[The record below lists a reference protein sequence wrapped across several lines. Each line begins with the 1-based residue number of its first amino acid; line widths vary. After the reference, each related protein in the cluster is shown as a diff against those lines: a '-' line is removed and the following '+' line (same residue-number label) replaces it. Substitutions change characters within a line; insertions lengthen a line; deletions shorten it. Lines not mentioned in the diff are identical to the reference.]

1 MISAISNLPRRALAY
16 CLALSALLLA
26 PFATSLAQPVFSGTQ
41 HTVTTLVDEDN
52 GNLLPIFGAG
62 TSLREAIIYSA
73 SGDRIVFAGGVTGTM
88 FFPLGELSVTHDLII
103 IGPGSLF
110 LELNGNDVQRIM
122 NTAPGVLL
130 QLERLTLSSGR
141 AKDGAAI
148 LSQGGL
154 WLSQILARWNTATV
168 RGGAVFHGGGY
179 LNIASSRFE
188 HNDAGLVGGAVSS
201 MSGSTIISLC
211 EFEANS
217 SGGGG
222 GAVHIESNAN
232 PGLLENSSFSGNTA
246 QGAGGALLVS
256 VGANIQL
263 SRSTFD
269 GNRSASSGGGI
280 ANAGTLAILGSTISG
295 NTADATGGGLWNNA
309 TASCDYVTIARN
321 DAANGGGI
329 FDGNALQL
337 RRTLIAENTAA
348 NAFDVAGDVTS
359 NGNNLVG
366 VGAGSIGWIGSD
378 RVGTTDEPM
387 NAALDDLRMN
397 GGATKTHALL
407 SCSRAIDAAV
417 AAPFIAIDQRGML
430 RSAHGDHDGVALPD
444 IGAFELQAP
453 LDNVGP
459 VINEHPAFVVYLDS
473 TGNATI
479 DPDKLLISASDA
491 CGIHSTGVSKVN
503 FTCADIDTVIVTLT
517 ATDKSFNVTT
527 KQVKVAVVDNIDP
540 ILTIPP
546 NKVVNAN
553 AAPNTCLTAVAIG
566 TASATDNCSGTIT
579 ITNNAPATFPVGTTT
594 VTWTAED
601 ASGNKT
607 SKKQTITVN
616 DVTDPVVVAPANKS
630 VNAPPDKC
638 TVLAGLVALGTPTVT
653 DNCSFVVTND
663 APAQF
668 PLGQTIVTWT
678 AKDASGNQ
686 GTAQQTV
693 TVVDSTNPVVF
704 APADLVLAVSPNSC
718 VRNAATFGLGAPVA
732 SDNCSV
738 ASITKDRA
746 DDFDY
751 PIGSTIVTWTVTDG
765 SGNQAQ
771 AVQTVTVF
779 DADPPSI
786 EAPDNIEVETDPGEC
801 YWTVVDSTLGTP
813 TGATDNCTLSNNL
826 IIERSGGPSLS
837 VGTHRI
843 IWTVIDAQGNRATD
857 VQLVTVVGEPPVLS
871 CISGVNPGDP
881 AITDTTDAG
890 AAGAVITYPVPTLVG
905 NGCSDVEIIRTGGL
919 GSGDFFPVGTTTVSY
934 MAIDGSNQIDVCS
947 FDVKIIDVEEP
958 KIDVKV
964 APRNLWPAD
973 NGMKEIEATVEASDN
988 VPGVTVVLTS
998 ITCNEDA
1005 TGDIAAAS
1013 TGQYDTFFDLRAKRS
1028 STQPRI
1034 YTVLYT
1040 ATDAVGNVSSA
1051 SATVTVPLLQP
1062 KDIDGEILPAPS
1074 AIELAQNY
1082 PNPFNPST
1090 QISFGTPTEQH
1101 VELRIYN
1108 AIGVP
1113 VRTLVSTQLAAGTYT
1128 IEWDGHDDSGNP
1140 LSSGVYL
1147 YMLRAGDAHVERK
1160 MILAR

>member
-26 PFATSLAQPVFSGTQ
+26 PFATGVAQPVFSGIQ
-41 HTVTTLVDEDN
+41 YSVTTLVDEDD
-52 GNLLPIFGAG
+52 GNLLPINGAG
-62 TSLREAIIYSA
+62 TSLREAINYSGP
-73 SGDRIVFAGGVTGTM
+73 GDRIVFAGGVTGTM
-88 FFPLGELSVTHDLII
+88 FFPLGELSVTHNLII
-103 IGPGSLF
+103 VGPGSLW

-122 NTAPGVLL
+122 NTTPGVLL
-130 QLERLTLSSGR
+130 QLEKVTLSSGR
-141 AKDGAAI
+141 ANDGAAI
-148 LSQGGL
+148 LSRGGL

-168 RGGAVFHGGGY
+168 RGGAVFHGGGF

-201 MSGSTIISLC
+201 MSGTTVISLC

-232 PGLLENSSFSGNTA
+232 PGLIENSSFSGNTA
-246 QGAGGALLVS
+246 QGAGGALLIS
-256 VGANIQL
+256 VGAIVQL

-295 NTADATGGGLWNNA
+295 NTADQAGGGFWNNA

-321 DAANGGGI
+321 DAATGGGV
-329 FDGNALQL
+329 FDGSDLQL

-348 NAFDVAGDVTS
+348 NGFDISGAVVS

-366 VGAGSIGWIGSD
+366 VGSGSSGWAASD
-378 RVGTTDEPM
+378 SVGTTNQPM

-407 SCSRAIDAAV
+407 SCSHAIDAAV
-417 AAPFIAIDQRGML
+417 VAPFVAIDQRGMP
-430 RSAHGDHDGVALPD
+430 RAAHGDHDGVALPD
-444 IGAFELQAP
+444 IGAFELQSP
-453 LDNVGP
+453 LDNAGP
-459 VINEHPAFVVYLDS
+459 TINAHPAPTVYLDS
-473 TGNATI
+473 TGQATI
-479 DPDKLLISASDA
+479 DKDHLLISASDE
-491 CGIHSTGVSKVN
+491 CGIRATSVSKLTFN
-503 FTCADIDTVIVTLT
+503 CADKDTVIVTLT
-517 ATDKSFNVTT
+517 ATDLSYNVTT
-527 KQVKVAVVDNIDP
+527 KQVKVAVIDDIDP
-540 ILTIPP
+540 KLTIPS
-546 NKVVNAN
+546 NIVVNAN
-553 AAPNTCLTAVAIG
+553 TAPNTCATAVAIG

-579 ITNNAPATFPVGTTT
+579 ITNNAPGTFPVGTTT

-616 DVTDPVVVAPANKS
+616 DVTNPAVVAPADKT

-638 TVLAGLVALGTPTVT
+638 TVLAGLVALGAPTVT
-653 DNCSFVVTND
+653 DNCTFVVTND

-693 TVVDSTNPVVF
+693 TVVDSTDPVVF

-718 VRNAATFGLGAPVA
+718 SRNAATFGLGAPVA
-732 SDNCSV
+732 SDNCTV

-751 PIGSTIVTWTVTDG
+751 PIGATIVTWTVTDG

-786 EAPDNIEVETDPGEC
+786 TAPADIEVEADPGQC
-801 YWTVVDSTLGTP
+801 YWTVVEDSLGSP
-813 TGATDNCTLSNNL
+813 TGTSDNCTLSNNL
-826 IIERSGGPSLS
+826 IIERSGGPTLS
-837 VGTHRI
+837 VGMHRI
-843 IWTVIDAQGNRATD
+843 IWTVIDAQGNRTTD
-857 VQLVTVVGEPPVLS
+857 VQIVTVVGEPPVLS
-871 CISGVNPGDP
+871 CISGLNPGDP

-890 AAGAVITYPVPTLVG
+890 AAGAVITYPLPTLVG
-905 NGCSDVEIIRTGGL
+905 SGCSDVEIIRTGGL

-947 FDVKIIDVEEP
+947 FDVKITDVEEP
-958 KIDVKV
+958 RIDVKV

-973 NGMKEIEATVEASDN
+973 NSMKEIEATVVVTDN
-988 VPGVTVVLTS
+988 VPGATAVLTS

-1005 TGDIAAAS
+1005 TGDIAAAA
-1013 TGQYDTFFDLRAKRS
+1013 TGTYDTFFELRAERS
-1028 STQPRI
+1028 STIPRI

-1040 ATDAVGNVSSA
+1040 ATDAAGNVSSA

-1101 VELRIYN
+1101 VELRIFN
-1108 AIGVP
+1108 AMGVP

-1128 IEWDGHDDSGNP
+1128 IEWDGHDDSGNQ